1 MEWVSEIRRRLSVL
15 FRREQQH
22 CDLEEEMRTHL
33 EMQSEANVENGM
45 KAEEALYAARR
56 QFGSVAALKEKSMD
70 VWGWGSLE
78 RLEQDLRYGVRMLK
92 KSPGFSTVAI
102 ATLALGIGANT
113 TIFSVVNAVLF
124 RALPIK
130 DADRVVVIREV
141 NLKNHNRWRDLRLSS
156 ALELQRRSKSFEQV
170 ETAVAYI
177 EEGRLGAMDR
187 TEVVRTQFVSR
198 DLLSLL
204 GVKPLLGRAFQ
215 VEDDAYNVSNV
226 ILLSYGCWQRR
237 FGGDP
242 GVIGRTVTT
251 SEGVSTIVGVLPPGV
266 WAFPWSK
273 DADVWSA
280 VNLTHNKLTPN
291 TRWFT
296 IFARL
301 KPGASLEQAQAEM
314 DVFGRRLAHDEP
326 QLNRDWTVA
335 VAGLRQNYFGG
346 WRQSFSLMLGAVG
359 FVLLISCA
367 NVANLLLGRALAR
380 EKEIA
385 LRASLGASR
394 LRLVRQL
401 LTESVLLALV
411 GGILGVALTL
421 VGVRIFI
428 VFAPAWFPRAQE
440 IGIDGT
446 VLGFTL
452 ALSILTGI
460 LFGLAPAL
468 HVSTPNLSEVMKE
481 AGNRSGGA
489 SRQIGRSVLVVVEL
503 SLTLILLVGAG
514 LMVNSFLRL
523 LQVNPGFNTNRM
535 LWATTHL
542 SSPKHVE
549 VLDNDMKRITPQ
561 VDTFYQQVSD
571 RLEKAPGV
579 ESVTMDGEGGCSV
592 KILGQPDPPAGEQ
605 RGVMFAAVS
614 PTFVRA
620 MQVPLRKGRA
630 LTARDNENAPWV
642 AMVNEAMVRRY
653 FAGTEPIGKL
663 LSVTFG
669 DLSGRSVTEDRPREI
684 VGVIGD
690 IRHNGLDEGAP
701 PAIYVPDRQ
710 HVWVLPGGMSQI
722 YLSRNLFIR
731 AVSEPT
737 RLADTVRKIVASV
750 DKDETVGNV
759 TTVEQAYASSVAPS
773 LFFMRLFAVFS
784 TLAITLAIVG
794 IYGVMSYSVR
804 RRTHEIAVRL
814 ALGASKSH
822 VMALVL
828 RQGLKLTLIGIAV
841 GMAGAFGLTRLIANM
856 LFGVKPTD
864 PITFALV
871 GVLLAVVSLAACYFP
886 ARRATRVDPIRA
898 LKYE

>member
-1 MEWVSEIRRRLSVL
+1 M
-15 FRREQQH
+15 
-22 CDLEEEMRTHL
+22 
-33 EMQSEANVENGM
+33 
-45 KAEEALYAARR
+45 
-56 QFGSVAALKEKSMD
+56 
-70 VWGWGSLE
+70 
-78 RLEQDLRYGVRMLK
+78 
-92 KSPGFSTVAI
+92 SPS
-102 ATLALGIGANT
+102 
-113 TIFSVVNAVLF
+113 
-124 RALPIK
+124 
-130 DADRVVVIREV
+130 
-141 NLKNHNRWRDLRLSS
+141 
-156 ALELQRRSKSFEQV
+156 
-170 ETAVAYI
+170 
-177 EEGRLGAMDR
+177 
-187 TEVVRTQFVSR
+187 
-198 DLLSLL
+198 
-204 GVKPLLGRAFQ
+204 
-215 VEDDAYNVSNV
+215 
-226 ILLSYGCWQRR
+226 
-237 FGGDP
+237 
-242 GVIGRTVTT
+242 
-251 SEGVSTIVGVLPPGV
+251 
-266 WAFPWSK
+266 
-273 DADVWSA
+273 
-280 VNLTHNKLTPN
+280 
-291 TRWFT
+291 
-296 IFARL
+296 
-301 KPGASLEQAQAEM
+301 
-314 DVFGRRLAHDEP
+314 
-326 QLNRDWTVA
+326 
-335 VAGLRQNYFGG
+335 
-346 WRQSFSLMLGAVG
+346 
-359 FVLLISCA
+359 
-367 NVANLLLGRALAR
+367 
-380 EKEIA
+380 
-385 LRASLGASR
+385 
-394 LRLVRQL
+394 
-401 LTESVLLALV
+401 
-411 GGILGVALTL
+411 L
-421 VGVRIFI
+421 VGVRTFI

-452 ALSILTGI
+452 ALSIVTGI

-468 HVSTPNLSEVMKE
+468 HVSSPNLIEVMKE
-481 AGNRSGGA
+481 AGSRSGGA
-489 SRQIGRSVLVVVEL
+489 SRQIGRSVLVVAEL

-542 SSPKHVE
+542 NSPKHVE
-549 VLDNDMKRITPQ
+549 VLDNDMKRVTPQ

-579 ESVTMDGEGGCSV
+579 EAVTVDGEGGCSV

-605 RGVMFAAVS
+605 RGVMFAAVG

-701 PAIYVPDRQ
+701 AAIYVPDRQ

-731 AVSEPT
+731 AVSEPM

-750 DKDETVGNV
+750 DKDETVGNIS
-759 TTVEQAYASSVAPS
+759 TVEQAYASSVAPL

-794 IYGVMSYSVR
+794 IYGVMSYSVS

-828 RQGLKLTLIGIAV
+828 RQGLTLTLIGIAV
-841 GMAGAFGLTRLIANM
+841 GMAGALGLTRLIANM
-856 LFGVKPTD
+856 LFGVNPTD
-864 PITFALV
+864 PVTFALV

>member
-1 MEWVSEIRRRLSVL
+1 MEWIPEIRRRLSAL

-22 CDLEEEMRTHL
+22 RDLEEEMRTHL

-45 KAEEALYAARR
+45 KPEEAQYAARR
-56 QFGSVAALKEKSMD
+56 QFGSVTALKEKSMD

-78 RLEQDLRYGVRMLK
+78 RLGQDLRYGVRMLRN
-92 KSPGFSTVAI
+92 SPGFSIVAI

-141 NLKNHNRWRDLRLSS
+141 NLKNHNRRRDLRLSS
-156 ALELQRRSKSFEQV
+156 ALELQRRGKSFAQV
-170 ETAVAYI
+170 ETAVAYT
-177 EEGRLGAMDR
+177 EQDKLKAMDR
-187 TEVVRTQFVSR
+187 TEAVRTQYVSR

-215 VEDDAYNVSNV
+215 VEDDAYNVSKV

-242 GVIGRTVTT
+242 GVIGKTAST
-251 SEGVSTIVGVLPPGV
+251 SDGVSTIVGVLPPGV
-266 WAFPWSK
+266 WAFPWSR

-280 VNLTHNKLTPN
+280 VNLTYNKVTPD
-291 TRWFT
+291 TRYFT
-296 IFARL
+296 VFARL
-301 KPGASLEQAQAEM
+301 KPEVSLEQAQAEM
-314 DVFGRRLAHDEP
+314 DVLGSRLAHDEP

-335 VAGLRQNYFGG
+335 VTGVRQDYFRG
-346 WRQSFSLMLGAVG
+346 WRQLFSLMLGAVG

-367 NVANLLLGRALAR
+367 NVANLLLGRALVR
-380 EKEIA
+380 EKEIT

-394 LRLVRQL
+394 FRLVRQL
-401 LTESVLLALV
+401 LTESVLLAVL
-411 GGILGVALTL
+411 GGILGIAVTL

-428 VFAPAWFPRAQE
+428 VFAPDWFPRAQE
-440 IGIDGT
+440 IGIDRT

-452 ALSILTGI
+452 ALSIGTGI

-468 HVSTPNLSEVMKE
+468 HASRTNLTEVMKE
-481 AGNRSGGA
+481 AGSRSGGA
-489 SRQIGRSVLVVVEL
+489 SRQIGRSVLVISEL
-503 SLTLILLVGAG
+503 SLTMILLVGAG
-514 LMVNSFLRL
+514 LMVKSSLRL
-523 LQVNPGFNTNRM
+523 MHVNPGFNTNRM
-535 LWATTHL
+535 LWAATHL

-561 VDTFYQQVSD
+561 VDAFYQQVSE

-579 ESVTMDGEGGCSV
+579 ESVTMDGEGGCTF
-592 KILGQPDPPAGEQ
+592 KILAQPDPPAGEQ
-605 RGVMFAAVS
+605 RNVRFVAVGPS
-614 PTFVRA
+614 FVGA
-620 MQVPLRKGRA
+620 LQVPLRKGRA

-653 FAGTEPIGKL
+653 FAGTEAIGKL

-684 VGVIGD
+684 VGIIGD
-690 IRHNGLDEGAP
+690 IRHNGLDEDPP
-701 PAIYVPDRQ
+701 PAIYVSNRQ
-710 HVWVLPGGMSQI
+710 HAWIFPGGMSQI

-731 AVSEPT
+731 TASEPL
-737 RLADTVRKIVASV
+737 RLTETVRKVVASV
-750 DKDETVGNV
+750 DKDETAENIM
-759 TTVEQAYASSVAPS
+759 TVEQAYSNSVAPW

-784 TLAITLAIVG
+784 TLAISLAIVG
-794 IYGVMSYSVR
+794 IYGVMSYSVS
-804 RRTHEIAVRL
+804 RRTHEIGVRL
-814 ALGASKSH
+814 ALGASKRH
-822 VMALVL
+822 LLTLVL
-828 RQGLKLTLIGIAV
+828 GQGLTLTLIGIAV
-841 GMAGAFGLTRLIANM
+841 GTAGALGLTRLISNM
-856 LFGVKPTD
+856 LFGVTPTD
-864 PITFALV
+864 PVTFTLV
-871 GVLLAVVSLAACYFP
+871 GLLLTGVSLAACYSP